1 MSELRIFAVKFKELQ
16 RVLALTEE
24 NSMTKLTVAVSITT
38 AQRVT
43 EHKGLAL
50 QAQFQNQSDS
60 RYFQTY

>member
-50 QAQFQNQSDS
+50 QA
-60 RYFQTY
+60 